1 MQPPTGKL
9 HPVVRVSFL
18 PRLVCGVLGG
28 LITASTMLD
37 RPVFLMTAVLVI
49 GVAWPLLAHL
59 VASRASDQKA
69 AGYRNL
75 VGDGFVIGVFAGM
88 TGFSPLAAGILVVA
102 LIAFELMMGGVRF
115 LTRGS
120 AAMAAGAAIT
130 LPVVGF
136 HPQFNPSLLTT
147 NLCLLFVA
155 GAMWTS
161 SYWVNHTTK
170 DLVTTRRELRETNSK
185 VIEQSQMLELAVAES
200 IEINEV
206 ARTVNA
212 TLDLDEVLEMVL
224 RSLRKIFIFDQVGT
238 LMFDEENQQLVLDR
252 FLGPGTT
259 PELADA
265 LKGISVPLDAT
276 GSVFVRSMV
285 ERDPVFLNTIDDDR
299 IARMHPVDREI
310 HQINPMRALL
320 LCPLEVQEKMVGSL
334 FLGSN
339 HMPFNFSEQDQLT
352 IEQYVTH
359 VATAI
364 GNARLF
370 EEAERARTLAE
381 RELEIGREIQTEFL
395 PSHMPRFEGWQLA
408 ARLHSARQVSG
419 DFYDVFTVPSGRVV
433 VVVADVC
440 DKGVGAALF
449 MALSR
454 SLLRA
459 ASEREAADG
468 SPLPASA
475 LSFANDYMATI
486 HDHANMFATAF
497 FGVIDPV
504 TGILEYANAGHDPAI
519 VLRADGTM
527 SRLGPTGPAVGLV
540 PGSNCT
546 VKYVQLEIGDTL
558 LAFTDG
564 VPEALSTDG
573 SQYTEQRLM
582 ELIRDPSRTPE
593 ELLDRIEDDVRRHAA
608 GADQSD
614 DVTLLAVRRQDDGV
628 RGDDP
633 QRNGAHDG

>member
-1 MQPPTGKL
+1 M
-9 HPVVRVSFL
+9 V
-18 PRLVCGVLGG
+18 GV
-28 LITASTMLD
+28 
-37 RPVFLMTAVLVI
+37 FVI
-49 GVAWPLLAHL
+49 GVGWPLFAHL
-59 VASRASDQKA
+59 TASRAEDQKK

-75 VGDGFVIGVFAGM
+75 VGDGFAIGIFAGM
-88 TGFSPLAAGILVVA
+88 TGFSPLAAGTLVVA
-102 LIAFELMMGGVRF
+102 LMAFELMMGGVRF
-115 LTRGS
+115 LARGS
-120 AAMAAGAAIT
+120 AAM
-130 LPVVGF
+130 VVGAVITIPMVGY
-136 HPQFNPSLLTT
+136 HPQFDPSLLTT

-170 DLVTTRRELRETNSK
+170 DLVATRRQLRETNSK
-185 VIEQSQMLELAVAES
+185 VVEQSQMLELAVAES

-285 ERDPVFLNTIDDDR
+285 ERDPVFLNKIDDER

-310 HQINPMRALL
+310 HRINPMRALL

-395 PSHMPRFEGWQLA
+395 PASLPRLEGWQLA

-419 DFYDVFTVPSGRVV
+419 DFYDIFTVESGRVV

-459 ASEREAADG
+459 ACEREAVNG
-468 SPLPASA
+468 FPLPASA
-475 LSFANDYMATI
+475 LSFANDYIATI

-504 TGILEYANAGHDPAI
+504 SGVLEYANAGHDPAI
-519 VLRADGTM
+519 VIGTDGAMT
-527 SRLGPTGPAVGLV
+527 RLGPTGPAVGLV
-540 PGSNCT
+540 PGSLYT
-546 VKYVQLEIGDTL
+546 VGQVQLEPGDTL

-564 VPEALSTDG
+564 VPEALGADG
-573 SQYTEQRLM
+573 SQYTEQPLL
-582 ELIRDPSRTPE
+582 ELLREPVRNPD

-614 DVTLLAVRRQDDGV
+614 DVTLLAVRRQGGGTSTEEQPRDGV
-628 RGDDP
+628 
-633 QRNGAHDG
+633 HDGS

>member
-1 MQPPTGKL
+1 MPPSTREL

-28 LITASTMLD
+28 TIAASTMLD
-37 RPVFLMTAVLVI
+37 RPRALMVGVVLI
-49 GVAWPLLAHL
+49 GVAWPLLAHII
-59 VASRASDQKA
+59 ACRAEDQKR

-75 VGDGFVIGVFAGM
+75 VGDGFVIGIFAGT
-88 TGFSPLAAGILVVA
+88 TGFSPLAAGTLVVA
-102 LIAFELMMGGVRF
+102 LVAFEMMMGGLRF
-115 LTRGS
+115 LIRGV
-120 AAMAAGAAIT
+120 AAMVVGAAVT
-130 LPVVGF
+130 LPLVGF
-136 HPQFNPSLLTT
+136 QPQFHPSLLTT

-170 DLVTTRRELRETNSK
+170 DLVATRRQLRETNSK
-185 VIEQSQMLELAVAES
+185 VVEQSQMLELAVAES

-224 RSLRKIFIFDQVGT
+224 RSLRKIFVFDQVGT
-238 LMFDEENQQLVLDR
+238 LMFDEDGQQLVLDR

-259 PELADA
+259 PELADT
-265 LKGISVPLDAT
+265 LKGLSVPLDAED
-276 GSVFVRSMV
+276 SLFARSLAA
-285 ERDPVFLNTIDDDR
+285 RDPVILNRIDRETVAD
-299 IARMHPVDREI
+299 MHPLDREI
-310 HQINPMRALL
+310 YNLNPMRALL
-320 LCPLEVQEKMVGSL
+320 LCPLEVQEERVGSL

-339 HMPFNFSEQDQLT
+339 HMPFSFTEQDVLT

-370 EEAERARTLAE
+370 EEAQRARALAE

-395 PSHMPRFEGWQLA
+395 PAHLPHFVGWQLA

-419 DFYDVFTVPSGRVV
+419 DFYDVFTVASGRIV

-459 ASEREAADG
+459 ASEREAANG
-468 SPLPASA
+468 SPLPESA
-475 LSFANDYMATI
+475 LGFANDYIATI

-497 FGVIDPV
+497 FGVIDP
-504 TGILEYANAGHDPAI
+504 TSGELEYANAGHDPAI
-519 VLRADGTM
+519 IIGADGAMT
-527 SRLGPTGPAVGLV
+527 RLGPTGPAIGLL
-540 PGSNCT
+540 PGSRCA
-546 VKYVQLEIGDTL
+546 VERVQLEHGDTL

-564 VPEALSTDG
+564 VPEALDVDG
-573 SQYTEQRLM
+573 SQYTEQRLL
-582 ELIRDPSRTPE
+582 ELLEQPSRNPDD
-593 ELLDRIEDDVRRHAA
+593 LLDRIEDDVRRHAA

-614 DVTLLAVRRQDDGV
+614 DVTLLAVRREEDCTTPEQRRRDGV
-628 RGDDP
+628 HHG
-633 QRNGAHDG
+633 